1 MFVEKFV
8 LFRDAW
14 RDNLHEALL
23 DVFDVD
29 EVGDELGLFDE
40 AKEGEDCQF
49 LVLQGDLALVQED
62 PVVLFH

>member
-8 LFRDAW
+8 LFRDAR
-14 RDNLHEALL
+14 RDNFHETLL

-40 AKEGEDCQF
+40 AEEGEDC
-49 LVLQGDLALVQED
+49 
-62 PVVLFH
+62 